1 MGSYPG
7 VKTMKRKIIAI
18 ILALFF
24 VINIVAAALIFVDIQ
39 VLTFPQTT
47 IRVNVIEINSDEII
61 IQHDL
66 QLYNPNSFE
75 MIIKDFQI
83 VATTTT
89 GDEVTN
95 LTIDGGS
102 IPGQSHRNFTG
113 SDRIT
118 MKGNLSGM
126 LSSKIT
132 GIVGFNLLGIIK
144 KTIPLELTVL
154 TSLKEA
160 LKKISIP
167 TITIRA
173 EFGTITRTAI
183 NLTTEIDVSNPNPFG
198 MFIKNFI
205 LNITTETGK
214 NVGHFI
220 ISGSQIPP
228 ENSVTLH
235 GYGTVIIQ
243 ALNAK
248 KLLINLHAEAGANV
262 AGINKSLPISSDI
275 ELAIPDLNQFIPADK
290 PLELELKPDL
300 QRVRG
305 GLKSNMTLEVINPTN
320 IPLVAS
326 EIFVIYYGYKNN
338 KKYFV
343 AEGSLGSGEL
353 IPEATTFFHG
363 EAVLLY
369 SKLINFTGRGF
380 MPDMIFAQ
388 IRAKISLSG
397 VNLSISVALGSYID
411 LQPLRPSK

>member
-1 MGSYPG
+1 MK
-7 VKTMKRKIIAI
+7 KTIIAI
-18 ILALFF
+18 ILALLF

-39 VLTFPQTT
+39 VLTFPKTT
-47 IRVNVIEINSDEII
+47 IRVDVIEINSDEII

-132 GIVGFNLLGIIK
+132 GIVGFNIFGIIK

-154 TSLKEA
+154 ISLKEA
-160 LKKISIP
+160 LKKIAIP
-167 TITIRA
+167 TITVRA
-173 EFGTITRTAI
+173 EFGAITRHAV
-183 NLTTEIDVSNPNPFG
+183 NLTTEIHVSNPNPFG

-220 ISGSQIPP
+220 ISGSPIPP
-228 ENSVTLH
+228 EHSVTLH
-235 GYGTVIIQ
+235 GYGTVIIE

-275 ELAIPDLNQFIPADK
+275 ELAIPDFNQFIPVDK

-305 GLKSNMTLEVINPTN
+305 GLKSNMTLEVINPTK
-320 IPLVAS
+320 IPLIAS
-326 EIFVIYYGYKNN
+326 DIVVIYYGVKNN
-338 KKYFV
+338 QKYFI

-353 IPEATTFFHG
+353 VPEATTFFHG
-363 EAVLLY
+363 EALLLY
-369 SKLINFTGRGF
+369 SKLINFTGRGLL
-380 MPDMIFAQ
+380 PDMIFAQ
-388 IRAKISLSG
+388 LCTNISLSG
-397 VNLSISVALGSYID
+397 VHISIPVSIGSYID
-411 LQPLRPSK
+411 LQPLRPSQ

>member
-1 MGSYPG
+1 MK
-7 VKTMKRKIIAI
+7 KTIVAI
-18 ILALFF
+18 ILALLFI
-24 VINIVAAALIFVDIQ
+24 INIVAAALIFVDIQ

-47 IRVNVIEINSDEII
+47 IRVDVIEINSDEII

-132 GIVGFNLLGIIK
+132 GIVGFNIFGIIK

-154 TSLKEA
+154 ISLKEA
-160 LKKISIP
+160 LKKIAIP
-167 TITIRA
+167 TITVRA
-173 EFGTITRTAI
+173 EFGTITRNAV

-205 LNITTETGK
+205 LDITTETGSK
-214 NVGHFI
+214 VGNFI
-220 ISGSQIPP
+220 IPGSQIPA
-228 ENSVTLH
+228 ESAVTLH
-235 GYGTVIIQ
+235 GYGSVIIE

-248 KLLINLHAEAGANV
+248 KLFINLHAEAGANV
-262 AGINKSLPISSDI
+262 AGINKSLPISCDI
-275 ELAIPDLNQFIPADK
+275 EIAIPDLNKFIPSDK
-290 PLELELKPDL
+290 PVELALDIDLK
-300 QRVRG
+300 RTRG
-305 GLKSNMTLEVINPTN
+305 GLNGSMTLEVMNPTK

-326 EIFVIYYGYKNN
+326 DIVVWYYVVKDDQ
-338 KKYFV
+338 KYFV
-343 AEGSLGSGEL
+343 GKGPLGTGEL
-353 IPEATTFFHG
+353 VPENTTYFYG
-363 EAVLLY
+363 NILLSY
-369 SKLINFTGRGF
+369 SKLLNTPGRGLL
-380 MPDMIFAQ
+380 PDAVFAQ
-388 IRAKISLSG
+388 LRANITLSG
-397 VNLSISVALGSYID
+397 VNLFLPVAIGSYID
-411 LQPLRPSK
+411 LHMFRASE